1 MSVSPSISRRSFVQA
16 AAAATAGVGLSPVLS
31 SARASAATTGSRS
44 GRSPALDRDMAGQ
57 LDQAIADTMVR
68 LGIPGSIVGMW
79 TPQGQYVKAFGIS
92 DRVTR
97 APMQTGL
104 NMRIGSNTKTFVAAA
119 VLQLVDQ
126 GKVRLGDPIAR
137 YVPDVPDGDRI
148 TIRELGRMQ
157 SGLYPYSGDD
167 KFVTEVYTGPQRSF
181 TPEQLLKFSFSHPL
195 LFAPG
200 TSYVYDNTNYVLLG
214 LVVEKL
220 SSQPLQDYL
229 RDHIFRPLGLS
240 HTVFPAGSEFPLPH
254 AHGYTIDVLT
264 DSVLDATDWN
274 PSWGWAAGAMIST
287 LSDLRRWAVIDAT
300 GAGMLRPST
309 QAERLQTVP
318 ALGTLA
324 GARYGFGIIVS
335 AGWVGHLG
343 SIPGYESNVVYL
355 PSQAIS
361 LVVLINTDIQVG
373 TTSPATAVAT
383 QPVVPLSAAITS
395 IVTPGHVYGT

>member
-1 MSVSPSISRRSFVQA
+1 MSVSPRISRRSFVQA
-16 AAAATAGVGLSPVLS
+16 AGAATAGVGLSSVLG
-31 SARASAATTGSRS
+31 SARASAATTGSRPGS
-44 GRSPALDRDMAGQ
+44 SPALDGGMAGQ

-68 LGIPGSIVGMW
+68 LGIPGSIVGLW

-104 NMRIGSNTKTFVAAA
+104 YMRIGSNTKTFVAAA
-119 VLQLVDQ
+119 VLQLADQ
-126 GKVRLGDPIAR
+126 GKIRLGDPIAT
-137 YVPDVPDGDRI
+137 YIPDVPDGDRI
-148 TIRELGRMQ
+148 TIHELGRMQ

-167 KFVTEVYTGPQRSF
+167 KFVTEVYTDPQRSF

-220 SSQPLQDYL
+220 SGQPLRDYL
-229 RDHIFRPLGLS
+229 RDHIFRPFGLS
-240 HTVFPAGSEFPLPH
+240 HTVFPVGSEFPLPH
-254 AHGYTIDVLT
+254 ADGYTIDVLT
-264 DSVLDATDWN
+264 ASVLDATDWN

-300 GAGMLRPST
+300 GAGLLTPST